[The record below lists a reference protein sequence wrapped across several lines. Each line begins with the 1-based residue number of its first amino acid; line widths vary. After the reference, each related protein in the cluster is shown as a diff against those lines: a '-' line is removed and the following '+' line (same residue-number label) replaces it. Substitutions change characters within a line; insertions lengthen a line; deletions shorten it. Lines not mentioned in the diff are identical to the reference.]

1 MITIDLEKEK
11 VDLAG
16 VISLAKEEP
25 VLLLASD
32 GTEFFLSEA
41 DDFDKEVEALR
52 ASSAFQRFLDERSA
66 SSRRIDSFRGNRK
79 RNREGIAGRK
89 SNCLIRPPLFAL
101 KPPRV
106 GRNDPC
112 PCGSGKKYN
121 KCDGAAA

>member
-1 MITIDLEKEK
+1 MITIDLEKQK

-66 SSRRIDSFRGNRK
+66 SSRRIPLEEIE
-79 RNREGIAGRK
+79 REIERELQEESRTA
-89 SNCLIRPPLFAL
+89 
-101 KPPRV
+101 
-106 GRNDPC
+106 
-112 PCGSGKKYN
+112 
-121 KCDGAAA
+121 